1 MTRPQPLERR
11 LRTASRIALY
21 GSLALVGAA
30 AWMLLDLAGAPLLR
44 DEGETWHETDWASLE
59 EVQLLRE
66 YVRIDTSE
74 ATGDV
79 VAGARFLAER
89 LREEGLEPHL
99 ELLGEDA
106 ANLWAVVEGE
116 EPGAVVLHH
125 HIDVSDVEDPESWPY
140 PPFAAEID
148 LPWLYGRGTYD
159 MKSVGVAQLLA
170 VIDLVRSGA
179 RPRRSV
185 ILLATS
191 GEETGSDL
199 GTRWILREHPELV
212 ERFEV
217 VLTEG
222 GGVEGRSRE
231 DVKYWGTE
239 FAQKQYYTLV
249 LCGPSRELLESFEE
263 DIFAFGAQE
272 GRLYLVDEV
281 RRFLPYYAPSRD
293 RADFRA
299 ILAEPERL
307 LRDRGDFHALPQYL
321 KAMFRNEL
329 HSLGVRPALGGGWE
343 LRVAIHLLP
352 GVRLEEVRDE
362 LLPPWLFWGAVAT
375 LHTEPTALHG
385 SPIDHPV
392 LALIE
397 EVLQAH
403 YPGAPVGP
411 VFLPWTAT
419 DSRFFRAH
427 GIPSYGFSPFL
438 ILTTDAIRVDRVG
451 ERISLPDFVEGVE
464 IYRELLLRLVK

>member
-1 MTRPQPLERR
+1 MSHDPLERR
-11 LRTASRIALY
+11 LRTVSRIALY
-21 GSLALVGAA
+21 GSLALVAVV
-30 AWMLLDLAGAPLLR
+30 AWMLLDLASAPLLR
-44 DEGETWHETDWASLE
+44 EQTQSWDRTDWASLE
-59 EVQLLRE
+59 EVRLLRE

-89 LREEGLEPHL
+89 LREAGIEPHL
-99 ELLGEDA
+99 ELLGSGA
-106 ANLWAVVEGE
+106 ANLWAVIEGD
-116 EPGAVVLHH
+116 EPEAVVLHH
-125 HIDVSDVEDPESWPY
+125 HIDVSPVADTERWPH

-148 LPWLYGRGTYD
+148 LPWLYGRGTFD
-159 MKSVGVAQLLA
+159 MKSVAIAQLLA
-170 VIDLVRSGA
+170 TIDLVQSGA
-179 RPRRSV
+179 RPRKSV

-191 GEETGSDL
+191 GEETGSEL

-212 ERFEV
+212 ERFAL

-231 DVKYWGTE
+231 EVKYWGTE
-239 FAQKQYYTLV
+239 FAQKQYHTLV
-249 LCGPSRELLESFEE
+249 LCGPSRELLERLEQ
-263 DIFAFGAQE
+263 DVFAFGAQE
-272 GRLYLVDEV
+272 DRLYLVDEV
-281 RRFLPYYAPSRD
+281 RSFLPHYAPSRD

-299 ILAEPERL
+299 ILAEPERV
-307 LRDRGDFHALPQYL
+307 LRDRGDFHALPRYL

-329 HSLGVRPALGGGWE
+329 HSLGVRPAPGGGWE

-352 GVRLEEVRDE
+352 GVRLEEMRDE
-362 LLPPWLFWGAVAT
+362 LIPPWLFWAVEST

-385 SPIDHPV
+385 SPIEHPA
-392 LALIE
+392 LAIVE
-397 EVLQAH
+397 EVLQEH

-438 ILTTDAIRVDRVG
+438 ILTTDAVRVDRAG

-464 IYRELLLRLVK
+464 IYRKLLRRLVE